1 MGWGGTQLPIW
12 CRAPILRSHYCCWL
26 QACELGWAS
35 SPRGKQ
41 SSRWPQ
47 MLKAWADAQEQT
59 PGILHPSRIRFACR
73 CICVIVVSVWVRDT
87 HGNIYSFQLF
97 CGMSLQSIKFK
108 TADLICYAAVC
119 IYQGISQLSWYHCT
133 ESKKCCV
140 ACLSARKTSVSDAN
154 LLLRSKLCLWYCC
167 LLLMAPYERKASDL
181 DKKHSYLFFP
191 FGFS

>member
-1 MGWGGTQLPIW
+1 MRRHTAAHLMQGSSPSPSL
-12 CRAPILRSHYCCWL
+12 LL
-26 QACELGWAS
+26 LAS
-35 SPRGKQ
+35 SLRIGVSFFSKG
-41 SSRWPQ
+41 
-47 MLKAWADAQEQT
+47 QT
-59 PGILHPSRIRFACR
+59 KLSLASNVKSLSWCSGTNTWDFA
-73 CICVIVVSVWVRDT
+73 SVTNKVCLLLYMCYCGEHVCLRDT
-87 HGNIYSFQLF
+87 RGNIYNFQLF
-97 CGMSLQSIKFK
+97 CGMSVQSIKFK

-133 ESKKCCV
+133 ELKKCCI
-140 ACLSARKTSVSDAN
+140 ACLAARKTSVSDAH